1 MAKFYKRKDW
11 SGEEYYI
18 DEKTKKEEDEAAAGC
33 LLELGLWTP
42 FVTLLYCF
50 FSSCCAKEIYD
61 DFYCFLSS
69 GFAQQIF
76 DDFNWIQFVVLIVI
90 NCIYYFCLSE
100 GSFKYLPKFELFLS
114 LIAVGYFVH
123 LCDEVEL
130 SIPIPIRII
139 TAAISVILLIY
150 FFIRNR

>member
-50 FSSCCAKEIYD
+50 FSTAC
-61 DFYCFLSS
+61 
-69 GFAQQIF
+69 AQQIF
-76 DDFNWIQFVVLIVI
+76 DNFDWGPFVVLIVI
-90 NCIYYFCLSE
+90 NGIYYFCLSI
-100 GSFKYLPKFELFLS
+100 GSFTNLPKFELFLS
-114 LIAVGYFVH
+114 LIAVGYFVY
-123 LCDEVEL
+123 LFCYKPVYDPDPKLEFEW
-130 SIPIPIRII
+130 SIPISII
-139 TAAISVILLIY
+139 TAAISVIFILY

>member
-1 MAKFYKRKDW
+1 MSKFYKRKDW

-33 LLELGLWTP
+33 LQELGLWTP
-42 FVTLLYCF
+42 FLTLLYCF
-50 FSSCCAKEIYD
+50 FSSFFAQELYD

-114 LIAVGYFVH
+114 LIAVGYFVY
-123 LCDEVEL
+123 LFYDYEW
-130 SIPIPIRII
+130 SIPVKIIIP
-139 TAAISVILLIY
+139 AISVILLIC